1 MTKLQRVLVVDA
13 SKLVRAS
20 LAKYLKGHFE
30 IVEDADGESA
40 WQTLVLD
47 SSIVAVISGNSLA
60 VLDGVGLVERM
71 RENRLCRLNRMPF
84 FMLVSDSFSE
94 AERQG
99 ARLCGVSD
107 FIPKGMA
114 GKEINALVRSF
125 VEQLPLLQNRRPED
139 GASTAP
145 AVAVHFS
152 GERSLIGATD
162 IMGEVGRLAGLP
174 DRAAD
179 EHVQAKKERIF
190 LDRHGLAQCLKGRP
204 SGNAAA
210 APVGLLVFGLDGYDM
225 LVSRYGKELAQ
236 RVTQKISNMLADK
249 IRLEDSIGY
258 LAAGRIAIIAPHTD
272 IALCSGFASR
282 VCKALAAAQI
292 SLRGQRLGMTV
303 SIGIAA
309 LPDDGDSLSGQEL
322 LALALSR
329 LNEAMHAGGNRVQA
343 GNADSAGAGQPAAGP
358 QEFLRRLQ
366 DLLAS
371 VAPETLDA
379 CPGSLGLRILPLLTR
394 IEQSLQLG
402 LPLDELGRRLA
413 EQARKEEL

>member
-47 SSIVAVISGNSLA
+47 SSIVAVISGSSLA

-114 GKEINALVRSF
+114 SAEINTLLKSF
-125 VEQLPLLQNRRPED
+125 VEQVPLLQNRRPEELL
-139 GASTAP
+139 AVAP
-145 AVAVHFS
+145 AAAAAYS
-152 GERSLIGATD
+152 GERSLIGTTD
-162 IMGEVGRLAGLP
+162 IMGQVGRLAGLP
-174 DRAAD
+174 DVAID
-179 EHVQAKKERIF
+179 EAVPLRKERAF
-190 LDRHGLAQCLKGRP
+190 LDRHGIAQRLKELLP
-204 SGNAAA
+204 ANAAA
-210 APVGLLVFGLDGYDM
+210 SPVGLLVFGLDGYDV

-258 LAAGRIAIIAPHTD
+258 LAAGRIAIIAPQTN

-309 LPDDGDSLSGQEL
+309 LPDDGGLMPGQEL

-343 GNADSAGAGQPAAGP
+343 GSVASGAASPPVPGA
-358 QEFLRRLQ
+358 QEFLLRLRE
-366 DLLAS
+366 LLAS
-371 VAPETLDA
+371 VAPETMA
-379 CPGSLGLRILPLLTR
+379 TCLGRAGLQILPLLTQ
-394 IEQSLQLG
+394 IEQFVQIG
-402 LPLDELGRRLA
+402 LPLDELARRLT
-413 EQARKEEL
+413 EQAKKEAV